1 MQRRKRNALLREKS
15 LSLHNAWV
23 FGAKTPATYLQQYGG
38 KEINQRMLGLRH
50 KQTDRSWTQ
59 LTFSAR
65 NIVRRNTLARI
76 ETRCTKLS
84 VGRNVHRQKLQ
95 VCLHMSKKSN
105 YTDSDISQLKSNIKA
120 VSLFRKFLCK
130 IRRVRYAESLV
141 HQHLLSMVYLEY
153 LLII

>member
-59 LTFSAR
+59 LTFPAR
-65 NIVRRNTLARI
+65 NIVRRNTLALI

-84 VGRNVHRQKLQ
+84 VGRNVRRQKL
-95 VCLHMSKKSN
+95 
-105 YTDSDISQLKSNIKA
+105 
-120 VSLFRKFLCK
+120 
-130 IRRVRYAESLV
+130 
-141 HQHLLSMVYLEY
+141 
-153 LLII
+153 

>member
-38 KEINQRMLGLRH
+38 KEINQRVLGLCH

-59 LTFSAR
+59 LTFPAR
-65 NIVRRNTLARI
+65 NIARRKTLARI
-76 ETRCTKLS
+76 ERRCTKLS
-84 VGRNVHRQKLQ
+84 FGRKVHRQKLQ
-95 VCLHMSKKSN
+95 VCLYMSKKIKLHRQRHLAANQST
-105 YTDSDISQLKSNIKA
+105 YFGSFFAKFVLYGMRKVSFTSIS
-120 VSLFRKFLCK
+120 VLC
-130 IRRVRYAESLV
+130 V
-141 HQHLLSMVYLEY
+141 VYLGY